1 MGKHIYIKL
10 ACLKVI
16 MSKLTL
22 IMVPLMA
29 LMSIVTDVH
38 GDVTCWSPTKEYF
51 GNQNTTAD
59 GSDCVTW
66 MSARQLKPDLVA
78 KAFSDETSGDPGR
91 FCRNPDSDP
100 AGPWCLVGTDLVKT
114 YCGIPKCRNVTD
126 VDLNDASNGKASPRD
141 FSHPM
146 SHDFDHE
153 NDQDQDVFMFDNLVH
168 VDDLIDHLDLA
179 EATSFAMR
187 KRRYVAPEDDGGS
200 GDGTTVR
207 RRRSADGLGNT
218 VATDADVEGSGD
230 EPTESTDRRR
240 RSAEGASTI
249 SPDDDE
255 GSGVETSES
264 SDRRRRSAELPSTT
278 VSSDD
283 EGSGVETTDRRR
295 RNAELSGT
303 VSPDDDEGSGVEP
316 ESTDRRRRNVD
327 SDNSVVGWITS
338 LRTCLNVAYGH
349 VSGCLDGVNP
359 NRGEEETELF
369 KSIRSNIAN
378 LVMCL
383 NYDEIDCPLPFVNDM
398 GDYKHCVEIYL
409 KNVTSCFCQSGR
421 PAHRFWMDLS
431 DPTDINQGRRRRSSE
446 TLVDADSNEIERVSA
461 DTSKTWMD
469 LSGPV
474 KVAASERN
482 RRSSGNLVDAND
494 NEIERVSADKSKT
507 WMDLSGP
514 VDFDAKDLV
523 RNKRWS
529 AMDYYGEWADV
540 GNPWKRSG
548 HSSNTYESSG
558 DSDFKD
564 SNQRKRR
571 STKFDRNAI
580 HEVLEEWHSLQNL
593 MAVHESA
600 LHHLE
605 QAKAILE
612 DIQGTFETQ
621 RNNHGVSE
629 NIQKLQAAKE
639 QLELVLN
646 GVKKA
651 THGKVRR
658 SSSFDQDNSGDGE
671 IETPGEAE
679 TTRKRRQAQGNG
691 SGNGSGSGAGN
702 GSGDASQIS
711 S

>member
-100 AGPWCLVGTDLVKT
+100 AGPWCMVGTDLVKT

-126 VDLNDASNGKASPRD
+126 VDLNDASNGKASTRD

-146 SHDFDHE
+146 SHDFDHKH
-153 NDQDQDVFMFDNLVH
+153 DQDQDVFMFDNLVH

-179 EATSFAMR
+179 DATSFAMR

-230 EPTESTDRRR
+230 ETTEST
-240 RSAEGASTI
+240 
-249 SPDDDE
+249 
-255 GSGVETSES
+255 
-264 SDRRRRSAELPSTT
+264 DRRRRSAELPSTT
-278 VSSDD
+278 VSSDDD

-295 RNAELSGT
+295 RNAELPGTVSPDDEGSGVEITDSTDRRRRHSELPST

-316 ESTDRRRRNVD
+316 ELTDRRRRNVD
-327 SDNSVVGWITS
+327 SDNSVAGWITS

-446 TLVDADSNEIERVSA
+446 TLVDADSNEIERVSV
-461 DTSKTWMD
+461 DTSKTWMN

-540 GNPWKRSG
+540 GNPSWKRSG
-548 HSSNTYESSG
+548 HSSHTY
-558 DSDFKD
+558 
-564 SNQRKRR
+564 
-571 STKFDRNAI
+571 
-580 HEVLEEWHSLQNL
+580 
-593 MAVHESA
+593 
-600 LHHLE
+600 
-605 QAKAILE
+605 
-612 DIQGTFETQ
+612 
-621 RNNHGVSE
+621 
-629 NIQKLQAAKE
+629 
-639 QLELVLN
+639 
-646 GVKKA
+646 
-651 THGKVRR
+651 
-658 SSSFDQDNSGDGE
+658 
-671 IETPGEAE
+671 
-679 TTRKRRQAQGNG
+679 
-691 SGNGSGSGAGN
+691 
-702 GSGDASQIS
+702 
-711 S
+711 

>member
-1 MGKHIYIKL
+1 M
-10 ACLKVI
+10 
-16 MSKLTL
+16 
-22 IMVPLMA
+22 
-29 LMSIVTDVH
+29 
-38 GDVTCWSPTKEYF
+38 
-51 GNQNTTAD
+51 
-59 GSDCVTW
+59 
-66 MSARQLKPDLVA
+66 
-78 KAFSDETSGDPGR
+78 
-91 FCRNPDSDP
+91 
-100 AGPWCLVGTDLVKT
+100 
-114 YCGIPKCRNVTD
+114 
-126 VDLNDASNGKASPRD
+126 
-141 FSHPM
+141 
-146 SHDFDHE
+146 
-153 NDQDQDVFMFDNLVH
+153 
-168 VDDLIDHLDLA
+168 
-179 EATSFAMR
+179 
-187 KRRYVAPEDDGGS
+187 
-200 GDGTTVR
+200 
-207 RRRSADGLGNT
+207 RRRSADGLSNT
-218 VATDADVEGSGD
+218 VATDADDEGSGD
-230 EPTESTDRRR
+230 ETTESSDRRRRSAEGASTTSPDDDEGSGVDNESTDRRRRSAELPSTIVSPDDDEGSGVETTDRRRRNAELPIDTVSPDDEEGSGVETTESTDRRR

-249 SPDDDE
+249 SPDDD
-255 GSGVETSES
+255 
-264 SDRRRRSAELPSTT
+264 
-278 VSSDD
+278 D
-283 EGSGVETTDRRR
+283 EGSGVDAESTNRRR
-295 RNAELSGT
+295 RNAA
-303 VSPDDDEGSGVEP
+303 
-316 ESTDRRRRNVD
+316 D

-349 VSGCLDGVNP
+349 VSGCLDRVNP

-421 PAHRFWMDLS
+421 PAHSFWMDLS

-494 NEIERVSADKSKT
+494 NEVERVSADKSKT

-540 GNPWKRSG
+540 GNPSWKRSG
-548 HSSNTYESSG
+548 HSSHTYESSG

-571 STKFDRNAI
+571 STKFDRKAI
-580 HEVLEEWHSLQNL
+580 HDVLEEWHSLQNL
-593 MAVHESA
+593 ITVHENA

-646 GVKKA
+646 RVKKA
-651 THGKVRR
+651 PHSKVKR
-658 SSSFDQDNSGDGE
+658 SSSDDQDISGDGE
-671 IETPGEAE
+671 IETPG
-679 TTRKRRQAQGNG
+679 
-691 SGNGSGSGAGN
+691 
-702 GSGDASQIS
+702 DA
-711 S
+711 

>member
-38 GDVTCWSPTKEYF
+38 GDVACWSPTKEYF

-78 KAFSDETSGDPGR
+78 KTFSDETSGDPGR

-100 AGPWCLVGTDLVKT
+100 AGPWCMVGTDLVKT

-126 VDLNDASNGKASPRD
+126 VDLNDASNGKASTRD

-179 EATSFAMR
+179 DATSFAMR

-230 EPTESTDRRR
+230 ETTESTDRRR

-303 VSPDDDEGSGVEP
+303 VSPDDDEGSGVETESTDRRRRNAEFP
-316 ESTDRRRRNVD
+316 GTVSPDDEGSGVEITDSTDRRRRNVD
-327 SDNSVVGWITS
+327 SDNSVAGWITS

-378 LVMCL
+378 LVMCS

-580 HEVLEEWHSLQNL
+580 HEVLEEW
-593 MAVHESA
+593 
-600 LHHLE
+600 
-605 QAKAILE
+605 
-612 DIQGTFETQ
+612 
-621 RNNHGVSE
+621 
-629 NIQKLQAAKE
+629 
-639 QLELVLN
+639 
-646 GVKKA
+646 
-651 THGKVRR
+651 
-658 SSSFDQDNSGDGE
+658 
-671 IETPGEAE
+671 
-679 TTRKRRQAQGNG
+679 
-691 SGNGSGSGAGN
+691 
-702 GSGDASQIS
+702 
-711 S
+711 